1 MEPHGGELE
10 GLTGLTEANGGL
22 GRSDGYLTGVNSLLK
37 RREKRHH
44 WEEIRKK
51 RRENSEKWKEKERN
65 GRKGEVKGESGPDPQ
80 RANDTEGNK
89 RRGQSRGEDR
99 KGVLKRKGRKIGDAP
114 PRPARC
120 A

>member
-1 MEPHGGELE
+1 M
-10 GLTGLTEANGGL
+10 
-22 GRSDGYLTGVNSLLK
+22 
-37 RREKRHH
+37 
-44 WEEIRKK
+44 
-51 RRENSEKWKEKERN
+51 
-65 GRKGEVKGESGPDPQ
+65 KGESGPDPQ